1 MKKKIDLFER
11 IPLLLKFVKWRSFP
25 FMVIIPG
32 LLMFEFFILAGILG
46 TPVGNRNIIVVFV
59 WILWWFFL
67 ISIMVP
73 LAGRVWCAV
82 CPLPAMGEWL
92 QRLSFIRVRVRK
104 KSSISHLFL
113 GLNLPW
119 PKKLRNIW
127 LQNFGFLSMASF
139 SIFLVTRTTVSV
151 AVLGGIMLGAIVL
164 SLIFQKRAFC
174 LYLCPV
180 SGFLG
185 LYSMTSK
192 IALRAKDVE
201 VCNRIKSDTEF
212 SFHNGIAPCRLA
224 CPAGVDSSSYIALI
238 AKGKYKRAL
247 EVIRENMP
255 FPGVCSRIC
264 THPCESECIRAQIDD
279 PVSISRLK
287 RFVADRVSDE
297 ERQKTEGTTA
307 TRSEKV
313 AVIGSGPAGL
323 TCAFYLARK
332 GYAVT
337 IYEALPVAGGMLR
350 VGIPSYRLPKNVV
363 DKEIKFIEKSGVKI
377 LTNTPVGEKITFDEL
392 QDKYQAIFIAVG
404 ASRGRGLKI
413 EGENL
418 AGVYNVIDFL
428 RKMNLG
434 KKVEVGRKVTVVGC
448 GNTGIDAARVALRMG
463 AKEVTVV
470 ELLPRNEMLAIPE
483 EVSAGEAEGVD
494 IQFLTSPLKI
504 LGENGRVDS
513 VVCTKMRLGEPDRS
527 GRPRP
532 VPIKGSEYSIPADTV
547 MVATGQ
553 YSDITFLPKELK
565 ITKDQRIIVN
575 PQTMSTNLQGV
586 FAGGDVVSGTDVFIK
601 AVVVGRN
608 AAIAIDKYLRG
619 EKSKSV
625 LLHPTTKKVQDLP
638 LGVVHHE
645 RRVQPFVL
653 PPKLRIKGFEE
664 VESAF
669 TGKEALE
676 EAERCLN
683 CGICGECY
691 RGGENEKGWPCPWFQ
706 RMGGM
711 DRNNYCGLCMECV
724 KSCPYDNIGLYWRR
738 FAADTKIK
746 GYDEA
751 WKAFIML
758 TLVAVYSINLLGPW
772 GWVKNWANVT
782 ESGNWGGFSLYIGF
796 VLSSTLLVF
805 PGIHLFFCWLSKL
818 FARAKVSLKEMF
830 IRYSYPLVPLGL
842 FAWIAFSVPLLM
854 VNGAYIISVISDPL
868 GWGWNLFG
876 TADFS
881 WTPVKPHWV
890 PYIQTGLLGA
900 GLYYALFSGYRIGK
914 QIFNEKSK
922 IIKSLIPQA
931 ILYGGIVALLM
942 RLYAG

>member
-1 MKKKIDLFER
+1 ML
-11 IPLLLKFVKWRSFP
+11 
-25 FMVIIPG
+25 IIPG
-32 LLMFEFFILAGILG
+32 LLMFEFFLLAGILG

-73 LAGRVWCAV
+73 LAGRVWCAI

-92 QRLSFIRVRVRK
+92 QRLSFIRVRVTK
-104 KSSISHLFL
+104 KSPISHFFL

-119 PKKLRNIW
+119 PKKMRNIW
-127 LQNFGFLSMASF
+127 LQNFGFLTMASF

-151 AVLGGIMLGAIVL
+151 AVLGGIMLIAIIL
-164 SLIFQKRAFC
+164 SLVFKKRAFC
-174 LYLCPV
+174 LYVCPV

-201 VCNRIKSDTEF
+201 ICNRIRSDTEF
-212 SFHNGIAPCRLA
+212 SFDYGIAPCRLA

-247 EVIRENMP
+247 EVIRESMP
-255 FPGVCSRIC
+255 FPGVCGRIC

-279 PVSISRLK
+279 PVSICRLK
-287 RFVADRVSDE
+287 RFVADQMSDE
-297 ERQKTEGTTA
+297 EGQVVEKRKVVRA
-307 TRSEKV
+307 EKV
-313 AVIGSGPAGL
+313 AIIGSGPAGL
-323 TCAFYLARK
+323 TCAFYLAKK

-337 IYEALPVAGGMLR
+337 VYEALAVAGGMLK
-350 VGIPSYRLPKNVV
+350 VGIPDYKL
-363 DKEIKFIEKSGVKI
+363 DKDILDEEIEYIKQSGVTI
-377 LTNTPVGEKITFDEL
+377 LTNKTVGKDITFDEL

-404 ASRGRGLKI
+404 APKGRRLEI

-418 AGVYNVIDFL
+418 AGVYKAIDFL
-428 RKMNLG
+428 RKVNLNQKASVG
-434 KKVEVGRKVTVVGC
+434 KSTLIMGGGDTA
-448 GNTGIDAARVALRMG
+448 IDAARVALRGG
-463 AKEVTVV
+463 AEKVTIIYRRSRKEM
-470 ELLPRNEMLAIPE
+470 PAIPE
-483 EVSAGEAEGVD
+483 EVSAAEAEGVN

-504 LGENGRVDS
+504 LGSNGRVS
-513 VVCTKMRLGEPDRS
+513 SLLCTKMRLGEPDES
-527 GRPRP
+527 GRRRP
-532 VPIKGSEYSIPADTV
+532 VPIKGSEYSISADTV

-565 ITKDQRIIVN
+565 ISKDERITVEAE
-575 PQTMSTNLQGV
+575 TMATNLEGV
-586 FAGGDVVSGTDVFIK
+586 FAGGDVVSGPDVFVN
-601 AVVVGRN
+601 AVVVGRK
-608 AAIAIDKYLRG
+608 AAIAMERYLRG
-619 EKSKSV
+619 EKLEPV
-625 LLHPTTKKVQDLP
+625 LLHPTTKKVEDLP
-638 LGVVHHE
+638 LGVVHQE
-645 RRVQPFVL
+645 RRVQAFVL
-653 PPKLRIKGFEE
+653 PAKLRVKGFEE
-664 VESAF
+664 VESGF

-691 RGGENEKGWPCPWFQ
+691 RGGDNEKGWPCPWFQ

-724 KSCPYDNIGLYWRR
+724 KSCPHDNIGLYWRP
-738 FAADTKIK
+738 FASDTKIK

-758 TLVAVYSINLLGPW
+758 TLTIVYSINLLGPW

-782 ESGNWGGFSLYIGF
+782 ESGNWGGFFLYIGF
-796 VLSSTLLVF
+796 VLSSTLVVL

-818 FARAKVSLKEMF
+818 FARAEVGLKEMF

-854 VNGAYIISVISDPL
+854 VNGAYIISVMSDPL

-876 TADFS
+876 TANFP

-890 PYIQTGLLGA
+890 PYIQTGLLGV

-914 QIFNEKSK
+914 QIFKEKSK

-942 RLYAG
+942 RLYVG